1 MTGVPIFMNMKEKTI
16 MKNKL
21 CMAGIWAVCFMLTGC
36 CMNHEWKEAS
46 CEEPMSCAQ
55 CGKTQG
61 EALGHTWVEAT
72 CAEPRTC
79 ERCMITE
86 GEALGHTWVEAT
98 CERERH
104 CSVCGDTDGE
114 PLEHTLTEANFQ
126 QGAMCEVCGETVGE
140 PLQAEFEKYGLV
152 CNAEL
157 DTTYPYVIPCYDAG
171 YTTNGKVIFSDY
183 ETFES
188 DETHE
193 ALDGYE
199 WKAVTCTIIFDDENA
214 YYHGYSGFNRT
225 TIDYYDNSFW
235 DKYDE
240 KTDTFTVNYSGIEY
254 PGVQYDLEE
263 LQDGWVDDVFTYK
276 FRNFYRVPKG
286 YDGLVLGIFNPD
298 IASSSSELS
307 DIENFYEIA
316 KENDDTI
323 LFRLK

>member
-1 MTGVPIFMNMKEKTI
+1 MKAKRGQ
-16 MKNKL
+16 KWL
-21 CMAGIWAVCFMLTGC
+21 CGIGTLVVCGMLTGC
-36 CMNHEWKEAS
+36 HMKHEW
-46 CEEPMSCAQ
+46 Q
-55 CGKTQG
+55 D
-61 EALGHTWVEAT
+61 AT
-72 CAEPRTC
+72 CTVPKTC
-79 ERCMITE
+79 TVGGETE
-86 GEALGHTWVEAT
+86 GEALGHTWIDAT
-98 CERERH
+98 CSKPKTCSVCGETEGETLEHTWVDATCSEAKH
-104 CSVCGDTDGE
+104 CSVCGETEGE
-114 PLEHTLTEANFQ
+114 PLEHTLTEANYQ
-126 QGAMCEVCGETVGE
+126 QAATCGVCGETVGE

-157 DTTYPYVIPCYDAG
+157 DTTYPYAIPCYDAG

-188 DETHE
+188 DKTHE

-199 WKAVTCTIIFDDENA
+199 WKAVTYIIIFDDENA
-214 YYHGYSGFNRT
+214 YYHGYSGWNTT

-235 DKYDE
+235 DNYDE
-240 KTDTFTVNYSGIEY
+240 KTDTYTVNYNGIEY
-254 PGVQYDLEE
+254 SGVQYDNED
-263 LQDGWVDDVFTYK
+263 LQDGWVDDIFTYK
-276 FRNFYRVPKG
+276 SRNFYRVPKG